1 MEYLW
6 IDALCE
12 LHPSSPATDCSND
25 LGIVQDDLGDWNRIA
40 ATMANIY
47 RHAYLT
53 IAATGSNNSEEGCFR
68 NVSTGAIA
76 RPLRKTPGMVVRER
90 RWPDLP
96 LQVLKDSDEF
106 ADYPLLHRAWVY
118 QERRMSRRMVHFTN
132 SQLVWE
138 CQRFI
143 QGEDGATLNKEESA
157 AVCSDG
163 SSASI
168 GPDWPT
174 TVEEYAHLRLS
185 FEKDRLPAI
194 SAIVQAEMRTRK
206 DDVYMAGMWKSSLLK
221 DLSWE
226 RPYNFWLCRE
236 DPRPECVSP
245 SWSWLSA
252 KGPVAFPGSAS
263 SPRRGDQLEGVEITE
278 TSFDPEGLPHMG
290 GYSKA
295 SIKLRAPFIE
305 AKLRPPQPE
314 LDRFMHDL
322 VATHNSSQPT
332 FKTSVCGYSADYNF
346 LDAQNTDLD
355 SQQYAFVFMTSVG
368 QCWGLALRR
377 RSDTEYE
384 RIGTCRC
391 YMPSWES
398 YGDTSVEE
406 QGVRSYISS
415 LPFREVTI
423 I

>member
-1 MEYLW
+1 
-6 IDALCE
+6 
-12 LHPSSPATDCSND
+12 
-25 LGIVQDDLGDWNRIA
+25 
-40 ATMANIY
+40 MADIY
-47 RHAYLT
+47 RYAYLT
-53 IAATGSNNSEEGCFR
+53 IAATGSKNSEEGCFR
-68 NVSTGAIA
+68 KVPTSAIA
-76 RPLRKTPGMVVRER
+76 RPLQKTPGMVVRKR

-96 LQVLKDSDEF
+96 LQVLIHDNEF

-138 CQRFI
+138 CQIYI
-143 QGEDGATLNKEESA
+143 QGEDGATLDKGKST

-163 SSASI
+163 TSASI
-168 GPDWPT
+168 TPDWQT
-174 TVEEYAHLRLS
+174 TVEEYAHLHLS
-185 FEKDRLPAI
+185 FEKDRHSAI

-226 RPYNFWLCRE
+226 RPYNFLLLGRDC
-236 DPRPECVSP
+236 RPECVSP

-263 SPRRGDQLEGVEITE
+263 FPRRGVQLEGVEITE
-278 TSFDPEGLPHMG
+278 ISFVPEGLPHMG

-305 AKLRPPQPE
+305 ATLPSPQ
-314 LDRFMHDL
+314 LGRDRFMHDL
-322 VATHNSSQPT
+322 VATHNSSHPT
-332 FKTSVCGYSADYNF
+332 FKTSVCGFSADYNF
-346 LDAQNTDLD
+346 LDAQITNLD
-355 SQQYAFVFMTSVG
+355 SEQYAFVFMTSVG

-384 RIGTCRC
+384 RIGTCQC

-398 YGDTSVEE
+398 HDDTSVEE
-406 QGVRSYISS
+406 QSVRSYISS